1 MKRIAVV
8 VACVGFLVASASC
21 GKGTLGTPGG
31 GGQTGT
37 AAGLGGASFPTP
49 GSGAGG
55 FFGEGAGGNGAPGP
69 GVAGIDGSGTG
80 AAGGRGMTCTPPPL
94 FPCGPTTCGNGS
106 IDMCQVV
113 SGPGCI
119 VTNNLEE
126 CDGDQ
131 FGRDTCARRG
141 YGSGKLTCSSACT
154 IDETT
159 CGECLPIGSPLVSC
173 GPAPIAFPDLVT
185 FGIAAT
191 DTEIGVAQVDTNV
204 NTGSTRLT
212 FARLDRAFGVISGS
226 GLEDTGQAGP
236 LQYAFIGGVAVAPQ
250 PSGWLVAA
258 CTGSNIFVDVLDA
271 TGKKVARTVID
282 DGSNGTRA
290 CEAGTLA
297 LAARPTGGALMVW
310 GSYYGAAA
318 AVVIAADGLSAGK
331 PQDLADPQ
339 TFLIGPPTVA
349 WIGDAYYIALPTE
362 LMSSGYPIVVRLL
375 RVAADGTMS
384 RVADILKD
392 EFSSAPGFA
401 AGAADMRLIYGG
413 VPPGQPN
420 DLAVMSRRIGSKGEL
435 LSNPTTLG
443 LFPTYFGRAPAVAF
457 GDDTVVLLSGF
468 ERELLTIARVDVNG
482 KIVTRQDIAVSPAYP
497 LTMYDVVHRG
507 PDAVVAWMKAGGP
520 LMLARVTP

>member
-37 AAGLGGASFPTP
+37 VAGLGGASFPTP

-94 FPCGPTTCGNGS
+94 SPCGPTTCGNGS

-131 FGRDTCARRG
+131 FGGDTCARRG

-154 IDETT
+154 IDDTT

-212 FARLDRAFGVISGS
+212 FARLDRTFGVISGS

-236 LQYAFIGGVAVAPQ
+236 LQYAFIGSVAVAPQ

-258 CTGSNIFVDVLDA
+258 CAGSNIFVDVLDA

-362 LMSSGYPIVVRLL
+362 LMSSGTR
-375 RVAADGTMS
+375 S
-384 RVADILKD
+384 
-392 EFSSAPGFA
+392 SSACCASP
-401 AGAADMRLIYGG
+401 R
-413 VPPGQPN
+413 
-420 DLAVMSRRIGSKGEL
+420 
-435 LSNPTTLG
+435 T
-443 LFPTYFGRAPAVAF
+443 
-457 GDDTVVLLSGF
+457 
-468 ERELLTIARVDVNG
+468 AR
-482 KIVTRQDIAVSPAYP
+482 
-497 LTMYDVVHRG
+497 
-507 PDAVVAWMKAGGP
+507 
-520 LMLARVTP
+520 